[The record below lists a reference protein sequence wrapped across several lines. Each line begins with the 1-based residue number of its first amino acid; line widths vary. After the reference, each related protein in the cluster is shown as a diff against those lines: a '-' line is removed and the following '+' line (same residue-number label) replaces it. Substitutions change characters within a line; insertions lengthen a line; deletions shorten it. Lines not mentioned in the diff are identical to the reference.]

1 MDFVSWFLSLLGLKF
16 DAVTRRADRRAEA
29 YRLVSEVTGD
39 AGRALDIIAM
49 ETPSLSRRCAEIC
62 PDQPAVRESMLQ
74 VMNEQRE
81 AASKILAMADDYKTK
96 IATGKNGIDWE
107 NLVMR
112 LQEWRATAAR
122 MPPWVEGLV
131 QRYDK
136 VLDEAAPPSH

>member
-1 MDFVSWFLSLLGLKF
+1 
-16 DAVTRRADRRAEA
+16 
-29 YRLVSEVTGD
+29 
-39 AGRALDIIAM
+39 
-49 ETPSLSRRCAEIC
+49 
-62 PDQPAVRESMLQ
+62 MLQ

-96 IATGKNGIDWE
+96 IAKGKNGIDWE

-136 VLDEAAPPSH
+136 VLAEAAPPNH